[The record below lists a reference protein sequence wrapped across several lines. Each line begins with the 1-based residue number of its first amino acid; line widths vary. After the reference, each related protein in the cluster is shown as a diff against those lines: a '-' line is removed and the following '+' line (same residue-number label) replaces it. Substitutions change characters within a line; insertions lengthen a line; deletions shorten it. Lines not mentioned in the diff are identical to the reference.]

1 MMITCT
7 FVNKTR
13 EKQWK
18 ENYPDFQRIAEHAL
32 EVLNKQGDYT
42 ISVIFVKSR
51 KIHEINRDYRQVDRP
66 TDVMSFAACDDQDE
80 FELIEEAE
88 VELGDIFINV
98 EAAISQAEEY
108 GHSLRREICFL
119 FTHGLLHCFGYDHMQ
134 PDEEKIMFDL
144 QHEILDPLVPRV

>member
-66 TDVMSFAACDDQDE
+66 T
-80 FELIEEAE
+80 
-88 VELGDIFINV
+88 
-98 EAAISQAEEY
+98 
-108 GHSLRREICFL
+108 R
-119 FTHGLLHCFGYDHMQ
+119 
-134 PDEEKIMFDL
+134 L
-144 QHEILDPLVPRV
+144 QSPITAVCGVIP

>member
-1 MMITCT
+1 MQNQEVKMMITCT

-51 KIHEINRDYRQVDRP
+51 KRRIFLLYDYQNP
-66 TDVMSFAACDDQDE
+66 
-80 FELIEEAE
+80 
-88 VELGDIFINV
+88 NV
-98 EAAISQAEEY
+98 LYIRLFLNYAI
-108 GHSLRREICFL
+108 
-119 FTHGLLHCFGYDHMQ
+119 
-134 PDEEKIMFDL
+134 
-144 QHEILDPLVPRV
+144 

>member
-66 TDVMSFAACDDQDE
+66 TDVIS
-80 FELIEEAE
+80 LIEEAE

>member
-51 KIHEINRDYRQVDRP
+51 QNP
-66 TDVMSFAACDDQDE
+66 
-80 FELIEEAE
+80 
-88 VELGDIFINV
+88 
-98 EAAISQAEEY
+98 
-108 GHSLRREICFL
+108 
-119 FTHGLLHCFGYDHMQ
+119 
-134 PDEEKIMFDL
+134 
-144 QHEILDPLVPRV
+144 